1 MEYWSDG
8 VLGKDSLLPITPTL
22 QYSITPNPMNSDE
35 QQTNFLALARE
46 ILKFRKEK
54 HPYGYNYAVKLRMGH
69 AELHDLTAV
78 VDIVSAIQELG
89 YQIVKRP
96 K

>member
-1 MEYWSDG
+1 ME
-8 VLGKDSLLPITPTL
+8 T
-22 QYSITPNPMNSDE
+22 E
-35 QQTNFLALARE
+35 ERQTNFLALAQE

-69 AELHDLTAV
+69 AELHGLTAV

-89 YQIVKRP
+89 YQIVKKP

>member
-1 MEYWSDG
+1 
-8 VLGKDSLLPITPTL
+8 
-22 QYSITPNPMNSDE
+22 MNVE
-35 QQTNFLALARE
+35 EERPNFLALAQE
-46 ILKFRKEK
+46 ILKFRKQK
-54 HPYGYNYAVKLRMGH
+54 HLYGYNYAVKLRMGH

>member
-1 MEYWSDG
+1 MGGGFFPTHYSNTP
-8 VLGKDSLLPITPTL
+8 VLHHSTPR
-22 QYSITPNPMNSDE
+22 MNSDE
-35 QQTNFLALARE
+35 QQINFLALARE

>member
-1 MEYWSDG
+1 MECWSDG
-8 VLGKDSLLPITPTL
+8 VRILATFHHSNTPFF
-22 QYSITPNPMNSDE
+22 PDPMDVEEE
-35 QQTNFLALARE
+35 QKNFLALARE

-54 HPYGYNYAVKLRMGH
+54 HLYGYNYAVKLRMGH
-69 AELHDLTAV
+69 AELHDLTAIC
-78 VDIVSAIQELG
+78 DIVSAIQELG

>member
-1 MEYWSDG
+1 MKLED
-8 VLGKDSLLPITPTL
+8 
-22 QYSITPNPMNSDE
+22 
-35 QQTNFLALARE
+35 QQTNFLALAQE

-89 YQIVKRP
+89 YQIVKRS

>member
-1 MEYWSDG
+1 M
-8 VLGKDSLLPITPTL
+8 
-22 QYSITPNPMNSDE
+22 SIDE
-35 QQTNFLALARE
+35 QQPNFLSLARE

-78 VDIVSAIQELG
+78 ADIISAIHELG
-89 YQIVKRP
+89 YQIVK
-96 K
+96 KSK

>member
-1 MEYWSDG
+1 
-8 VLGKDSLLPITPTL
+8 
-22 QYSITPNPMNSDE
+22 MNMAE
-35 QQTNFLALARE
+35 QQPNFLSLAQE

-78 VDIVSAIQELG
+78 ADIISAIQELG
-89 YQIVKRP
+89 YQIVKKP

>member
-1 MEYWSDG
+1 
-8 VLGKDSLLPITPTL
+8 
-22 QYSITPNPMNSDE
+22 MNTEEE
-35 QQTNFLALARE
+35 QPNFLALAQA

-78 VDIVSAIQELG
+78 VDIISAIQELG
-89 YQIVKRP
+89 YQIVKKP